1 MNCDFAKFTFSSF
14 WARTI
19 ASGWNKPRG
28 KQQCRKLTWQEK
40 LADRKA
46 RRRAAPLH
54 RTTTKTTMV
63 LNVAWR
69 GNVLSAQPEK
79 MTKLFLSEF
88 AGETAQNDS
97 VDFED
102 PGQRR

>member
-1 MNCDFAKFTFSSF
+1 
-14 WARTI
+14 
-19 ASGWNKPRG
+19 
-28 KQQCRKLTWQEK
+28 
-40 LADRKA
+40 
-46 RRRAAPLH
+46 
-54 RTTTKTTMV
+54 MV